1 VAAGG
6 AGWRSSE
13 SSAWMGPRWT
23 VPCEHAPTVW
33 ALEHWFGGMINSSDT
48 ADGIP
53 ETVQQIEIAYSV
65 DELGIL
71 IAFSPY
77 TKWLKRGRPSIPVIG
92 ISDDDLFGLL
102 RKAIP
107 SS

>member
-1 VAAGG
+1 MAILRIKRVDG
-6 AGWRSSE
+6 A
-13 SSAWMGPRWT
+13 PVD

-53 ETVQQIEIAYSV
+53 ETVQQIEIVYSV

-71 IAFSPY
+71 IGFSPY
-77 TKWLKRGRPSIPVIG
+77 TKWLKRGRPSIPVLG
-92 ISDDDLFGLL
+92 ISDDDLFGG
-102 RKAIP
+102 
-107 SS
+107 